1 MIRSLL
7 HVGMTVPD
15 LEVGRAFYD
24 LFGLETRSAG
34 NDFVFRCE
42 GRAQDQ
48 LRLIEGPRK
57 KLSYVSLGT
66 NVDGM
71 KTIITNLERA
81 GVPIV
86 KSPFNVTEGIWFQDP
101 HGDWVNVQVA
111 EPAPSLLSTA
121 PEINSPGNY
130 RRNGTR
136 ACDLSSL
143 GKKARPRRLGH
154 LIKFTPDV
162 DRSVGFYCQIL
173 GMKVSDRAH
182 DILAFLRG
190 SAGGDHH
197 MLAFAKSSHTGL
209 HHLSFEVADIDEI
222 ELGAQTLLR
231 AGYKDG
237 FGLGRHV
244 GGSNY
249 FHYIRDPWNS
259 LAEYFW
265 DIDVIPEDDSA
276 WVPMNVGPEQITAVW
291 ASTPPPPE
299 FVQNFEERD

>member
-24 LFGLETRSAG
+24 LFGLQMRAMG
-34 NDFVFRCE
+34 NDLVFRCE

-48 LRLIEGPRK
+48 LRLMEGPRK
-57 KLSYVSLGT
+57 KLAYVSLGT
-66 NVDGM
+66 NEPGM
-71 KTIITNLERA
+71 NVLLGNLERA
-81 GVPIV
+81 GVRTQR
-86 KSPFNVTEGIWFQDP
+86 SPFGDTEGLWFQDP
-101 HGDWVNVQVA
+101 HGDWLHVQVA
-111 EPAPSLLSTA
+111 EPAPSLAA
-121 PEINSPGNY
+121 PGVQVNTPGSY
-130 RRNGTR
+130 RRVGTR
-136 ACDLSSL
+136 ACDPASL
-143 GKKARPRRLGH
+143 QKRARPRRLGH

-162 DRSVGFYCQIL
+162 NRSADFYGQVL
-173 GMKVSDRAH
+173 GMKVSDRAG

-197 MLAFAKSSHTGL
+197 ILAFAKSSHTGL
-209 HHLSFEVADIDEI
+209 HHLCFEVGDVDEI
-222 ELGAQTLLR
+222 EIGAQTLLH

-237 FGLGRHV
+237 SGLGRHI

-265 DIDVIPEDDSA
+265 DIDVIPEDDSG
-276 WVPMNVGPEQITAVW
+276 WVPLDVPPEELTAVW

-299 FVQNFEERD
+299 FVLNFEAP

>member
-24 LFGLETRSAG
+24 LFGLETRAVG
-34 NDFVFRCE
+34 NDLVFRCE

-66 NVDGM
+66 NEQGM
-71 KTIITNLERA
+71 KALMDNLERA
-81 GVPIV
+81 GVRTER
-86 KSPFNVTEGIWFQDP
+86 SPFGGIDGVWFQDP

-111 EPAPSLLSTA
+111 EPAPSLAA
-121 PEINSPGNY
+121 PGIEVNTPGRY
-130 RRNGTR
+130 RRVGTR
-136 ACDLSSL
+136 ACDPSSL
-143 GKKARPRRLGH
+143 QKRARPRRLGH

-162 DRSVGFYCQIL
+162 NRSVDFYCQVL
-173 GMKVSDRAH
+173 GLKLSDRAG

-209 HHLSFEVADIDEI
+209 HHLSFEVGDFDEI
-222 ELGAQTLLR
+222 EIGAQNMVR
-231 AGYKDG
+231 AGYKDA
-237 FGLGRHV
+237 FGPGRHI

-265 DIDVIPEDDSA
+265 DIDVIPEDDSG
-276 WVPMNVGPEQITAVW
+276 WVPLDATPEELTAVW
-291 ASTPPPPE
+291 ASTPPPAE
-299 FVQNFEERD
+299 FPLNFETP

>member
-7 HVGMTVPD
+7 HVGLTVPD
-15 LEVGRAFYD
+15 LEIGRAFYE
-24 LFGLETRSAG
+24 LFGLQPRAAG
-34 NDFVFRCE
+34 DDLVLRCE

-48 LRLIEGPRK
+48 LRLIEGARK

-66 NVDGM
+66 NHEGM
-71 KTIITNLERA
+71 KGLQANLDRA
-81 GVPIV
+81 GVKV
-86 KSPFNVTEGIWFQDP
+86 VDSPFGDIDGVWFQDP
-101 HGDWVNVQVA
+101 HGDWVNVQAA
-111 EPAPSLLSTA
+111 EPVPSLAA
-121 PEINSPGNY
+121 PCVEINAPGSY
-130 RRNGTR
+130 RRIGTR
-136 ACDLSSL
+136 ACETTALN
-143 GKKARPRRLGH
+143 KRARPRRLGH
-154 LIKFTPDV
+154 LIKFSPDV
-162 DRSVGFYCQIL
+162 NRSVDFYTRVL

-197 MLAFAKSSHTGL
+197 ILAFAKSSHTGL
-209 HHLSFEVADIDEI
+209 HHVSFEVGDIDEI
-222 ELGAQTLLR
+222 EIGAQTLLR

-265 DIDVIPEDDSA
+265 DIDVIPEDDA
-276 WVPMNVGPEQITAVW
+276 GWQPMDVAPEQITVVW
-291 ASTPPPPE
+291 ATTAPPPE
-299 FVQNFEERD
+299 FTVNFEAP

>member
-24 LFGLETRSAG
+24 LFGLETRAVG
-34 NDFVFRCE
+34 NDLVFRCE
-42 GRAQDQ
+42 GRPQDQ

-66 NVDGM
+66 NPEGL
-71 KTIITNLERA
+71 KTLVANLERE
-81 GVPIV
+81 GVPIAP
-86 KSPFNVTEGIWFQDP
+86 SPFGDIGGIWFQDP
-101 HGDWVNVQVA
+101 HGDWINVQIA
-111 EPAPSLLSTA
+111 EPAPSVGA
-121 PEINSPGNY
+121 APPEINAPGNY
-130 RRNGTR
+130 RRIGTR
-136 ACDLSSL
+136 ACDVASMR
-143 GKKARPRRLGH
+143 KKARPRRLGH
-154 LIKFTPDV
+154 LIKFSPDV
-162 DRSVGFYCQIL
+162 NRSVDFYTRVL
-173 GMKVSDRAH
+173 GMKVSDRAR

-197 MLAFAKSSHTGL
+197 MVAFAKSSHTGL
-209 HHLSFEVADIDEI
+209 HHLSFEVGDIDEI
-222 ELGAQTLLR
+222 EIGAQTLLR

-265 DIDVIPEDDSA
+265 DIDVIPEDDSQWKA
-276 WVPMNVGPEQITAVW
+276 LDVGPEEITAVW
-291 ASTPPPPE
+291 AATPPPPE
-299 FVQNFEERD
+299 FVQNFEAP

>member
-24 LFGLETRSAG
+24 LFGLQTRAVG
-34 NDFVFRCE
+34 NDLVFRCE

-48 LRLIEGPRK
+48 LRLIEGPCK

-66 NVDGM
+66 NEQGM
-71 KTIITNLERA
+71 KALLGNLERA
-81 GVPIV
+81 GVRTAR
-86 KSPFNVTEGIWFQDP
+86 SPFGDIDGIWFQDP

-111 EPAPSLLSTA
+111 EPAPSLAA
-121 PEINSPGNY
+121 PGIEVNTPGHY
-130 RRNGTR
+130 RRVGTR
-136 ACDLSSL
+136 ACDPSSL
-143 GKKARPRRLGH
+143 QKRARPRRLGH

-162 DRSVGFYCQIL
+162 NRSVDFYGRVL
-173 GMKVSDRAH
+173 GLKLSDRAG
-182 DILAFLRG
+182 DILAFMRG

-209 HHLSFEVADIDEI
+209 HHLSFEVGDLDEI
-222 ELGAQTLLR
+222 AIGAQTLVR
-231 AGYKDG
+231 AGYKDA
-237 FGLGRHV
+237 FGPGRHI

-265 DIDVIPEDDSA
+265 DIDVISEDDSG
-276 WVPMNVGPEQITAVW
+276 WVPLDVPPEELTAVW

-299 FVQNFEERD
+299 FPLNFEAP

>member
-24 LFGLETRSAG
+24 LFGLETHAVG
-34 NDFVFRCE
+34 NDLVFRCG

-48 LRLIEGPRK
+48 LRLMEGARK

-66 NVDGM
+66 NVEGM
-71 KTIITNLERA
+71 KALLGNLERE
-81 GVPIV
+81 GVRIAA
-86 KSPFNVTEGIWFQDP
+86 SPFGDVEGVWFQDP

-111 EPAPSLLSTA
+111 EPAPSLVAA
-121 PEINSPGNY
+121 PVEINAPGNY
-130 RRNGTR
+130 RRVGTR
-136 ACDLSSL
+136 ACDVASL
-143 GKKARPRRLGH
+143 RKKARPRRLGH

-162 DRSVGFYCQIL
+162 NRSVDFYTRVL

-190 SAGGDHH
+190 TAGGDHH

-209 HHLSFEVADIDEI
+209 HHLSFEVGDIDEI
-222 ELGAQTLLR
+222 ELGAQALLR

-265 DIDVIPEDDSA
+265 DIDIIPEDDSGWEA
-276 WVPMNVGPEQITAVW
+276 LDVTPEELTAVW

-299 FVQNFEERD
+299 FGQNFEAP